1 VLARRSSVNSP
12 QLPSFVSKKPNDAHC
27 YHHRAGTA
35 HRWSPDQACDRAAS
49 RRAAAVAKTAARR
62 RALGNLAVT
71 VFVVLACF
79 MAAHA
84 LHADR
89 QQIQQLERLQ

>member
-27 YHHRAGTA
+27 YHRAGTA

-49 RRAAAVAKTAARR
+49 RRAAAVAKAAAARG